1 MPKVTIPVGPQH
13 PALKEP
19 INFMVTVDGETIVD
33 ADMNLAYSHR
43 GMEKLAESKTYLQ
56 NIYLVERI
64 CGICSH
70 THTTCFVQGVEEL
83 MGIEVPERGLYIR
96 TLVAELERIHS
107 HLLWTGVA
115 GHEIG
120 FDTLFMYTWRDREL
134 ALDLLEMIT
143 GNRVNYGINT
153 IGGVR
158 RNIKAGMKD
167 QILKHIGKLEERVQ
181 YYTDMATTESTVLLR
196 AEGVGHLPEN
206 EARKFC
212 AVGPTAR
219 ASNIP
224 TDVRKEDPYAAYE
237 ELDFELITS
246 DSCDILGRLIVR
258 MQEMVESCKMARQL
272 IENLPSG
279 PIRAPMSREVPAGE
293 VVSRYEAP
301 RGECLY
307 YVKSNG
313 TFYPER
319 LKVRAST
326 YANWPAVVYSLK
338 GYYIADIPLII
349 AAIDPCMSC
358 TSRVA
363 ILDTKDGNERKVL
376 DMDYLRTYGIKWY
389 KEHGRGVR
397 RR

>member
-19 INFMVTVDGETIVD
+19 INFMVTVDGETILD

-43 GMEKLAESKTYLQ
+43 GIEKLAESKTYLQ

-70 THTTCFVQGVEEL
+70 AQTTCFVQGVEEL

-96 TLVAELERIHS
+96 TLVAEFERIHS

-134 ALDLLEMIT
+134 VLDLLEMIT
-143 GNRVNYGINT
+143 GNRINYGINT

-167 QILKHIGKLEERVQ
+167 QILKHLSKLEERLQ
-181 YYTDMATTESTVLLR
+181 YYTDMATTESTILLR
-196 AEGVGHLPEN
+196 AEGVGYLPET
-206 EARKFC
+206 EARKFST
-212 AVGPTAR
+212 VGPTAR

-258 MQEMVESCKMARQL
+258 LKELVESCRMSRQL

-307 YVKSNG
+307 YIKSNG

-319 LKVRAST
+319 LKIRAAT
-326 YANWPAVVYSLK
+326 HANWPAVVYSIK
-338 GYYIADIPLII
+338 GCYIADMPLIL

-363 ILDTKDGNERKVL
+363 IFDTKNGDERKVL
-376 DMDYLRTYGIKWY
+376 DMEYLRAYGIKWY
-389 KEHGRGVR
+389 KEHGREVR

>member
-1 MPKVTIPVGPQH
+1 MPKVTIPIGPQH

-33 ADMNLAYSHR
+33 VDMNIAYSHR
-43 GMEKLAESKTYLQ
+43 GMEKLAESKNYLQ
-56 NIYLVERI
+56 NIYLVERV

-70 THTTCFVQGVEEL
+70 THSTCYIQGVEEL
-83 MGIEVPERGLYIR
+83 MGIEVPVRGRYIR
-96 TLVAELERIHS
+96 TLVGELERIHS
-107 HLLWTGVA
+107 HLLWIGVA

-134 ALDLLEMIT
+134 AMDLLEMIT
-143 GNRVNYGINT
+143 GNRVNYAINT

-167 QILKHIGKLEERVQ
+167 RILKNIGKLEERVQ
-181 YYTDMATTESTVLLR
+181 YYIDIARTESTIFLR
-196 AEGVGHLPEN
+196 AEGVGYLPEN
-206 EARKFC
+206 EARRFC
-212 AVGPTAR
+212 TVGPVAR
-219 ASNIP
+219 ASNIR

-246 DSCDILGRLIVR
+246 DLCDILGRLIVR
-258 MQEMVESCKMARQL
+258 LQELVESCKMVRQL

-307 YVKSNG
+307 YIRSNG
-313 TFYPER
+313 TFYPDR
-319 LKVRAST
+319 LNLRAAS
-326 YANWPAVVYSLK
+326 YANWLAVIYSLK
-338 GYYIADIPLII
+338 GYYIADIPFILS
-349 AAIDPCMSC
+349 AIDPCMSC

-363 ILDTKDGNERKVL
+363 IIDTKKENERTIL

-389 KEHGRGVR
+389 KEHGREVR